1 MSNFLASMRIIYQL
15 NQKNGQH
22 NFDQLKLIL
31 VANLYWAKKN
41 EKLIQ
46 IKTFKSSK
54 RILWDS
60 KSYLTKLKKSM
71 KIKPRYMPIYLP
83 FKPFSRV
90 SHKFKSSC
98 IP

>member
-41 EKLIQ
+41 
-46 IKTFKSSK
+46 
-54 RILWDS
+54 
-60 KSYLTKLKKSM
+60 
-71 KIKPRYMPIYLP
+71 
-83 FKPFSRV
+83 
-90 SHKFKSSC
+90 
-98 IP
+98 